1 MTHCSAQFAEGS
13 AFAFLR
19 AVDGLGERVG
29 GVVIERAVKV
39 TEDFEGVLRRGL
51 WHEPGN
57 LPMIADEHDFLLL
70 ALEVVQ
76 DRAEVSG
83 GLGNSEC
90 FHAGKESDAV

>member
-39 TEDFEGVLRRGL
+39 AEDFEGVLRRGL

-83 GLGNSEC
+83 DLGNSEC